1 MLGRSLCIGPD
12 MKKIPSPVA
21 GTVFRIQ
28 SAVGA
33 RVGADDEIMLIE
45 SMKMEIPV
53 LAEASGTI
61 AEILV
66 AEGDPVKEG
75 QPLMLLA

>member
-1 MLGRSLCIGPD
+1 
-12 MKKIPSPVA
+12 MKKIQSPVA

-33 RVGADDEIMLIE
+33 HVGADDEIMLIE

-53 LAEASGTI
+53 RAEASGTI
-61 AEILV
+61 TEILV